1 LSWKLQFG
9 IAVETA
15 LGIAAKSPQRSE
27 DLKHI
32 ARPGWRGHEANQ
44 VTLRKLVVAD
54 GFDGGNFSNN
64 VRRNQ
69 QY

>member
-1 LSWKLQFG
+1 LQFG

-32 ARPGWRGHEANQ
+32 ARTWLARKRSKQGTHK
-44 VTLRKLVVAD
+44 KLVVAD
-54 GFDGGNFSNN
+54 GFDGGN
-64 VRRNQ
+64 
-69 QY
+69 